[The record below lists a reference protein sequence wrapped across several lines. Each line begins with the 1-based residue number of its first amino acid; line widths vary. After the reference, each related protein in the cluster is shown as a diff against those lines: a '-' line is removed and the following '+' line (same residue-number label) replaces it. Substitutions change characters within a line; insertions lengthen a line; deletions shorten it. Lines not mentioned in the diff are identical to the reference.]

1 MAVAVL
7 TLENILA
14 SLVCVGFNLAL
25 TFVIGASQIV
35 HLVLVS
41 LEFQHS
47 GINVEK
53 VCEANISLFRK
64 PLINFCDE

>member
-1 MAVAVL
+1 ML

-14 SLVCVGFNLAL
+14 SLVCVGFNFAL
-25 TFVIGASQIV
+25 TFGIRASQIV

-41 LEFQHS
+41 LEFQNLS
-47 GINVEK
+47 INVEE
-53 VCEANISLFRK
+53 VSEANISLLRK